1 MFWHGGGKYSPSSSC
16 CFPLGGR
23 KWGHVGPLLSVR
35 YSSKQTTM
43 SDEGLPEGP
52 TDPFYLGGRDLSS
65 PVTVGFFSSWA
76 EEEGRDLPLDSSA
89 SDVVVAAI
97 EHIKTPKRRLLDA
110 AAAAARQLDPSS
122 AAAAAA
128 AEPKT
133 VEKVVFGPNATGR
146 ATKGARIPPA
156 PPAKGRALS
165 KTSCETGAAE
175 VTDPIIGA
183 ESEIR
188 FSACFQDIPKLTSEG
203 LTDPAV
209 FRAWKRKFEAFE
221 EMSGKIKKNS

>member
-1 MFWHGGGKYSPSSSC
+1 
-16 CFPLGGR
+16 
-23 KWGHVGPLLSVR
+23 
-35 YSSKQTTM
+35 M

-52 TDPFYLGGRDLSS
+52 PDPFYLDGRDLSA
-65 PVTVGFFSSWA
+65 PVIVGLFSIRA
-76 EEEGRDLPLDSSA
+76 EEEEGREDLPLDSSA
-89 SDVVVAAI
+89 SDVVVSAAAA
-97 EHIKTPKRRLLDA
+97 HAQAPKRRLLDA
-110 AAAAARQLDPSS
+110 AAAAARQFNPSAAASAASAAAAAHTQTPKRRLLDSAAAAFRQLDPSS
-122 AAAAAA
+122 AAAAA

-133 VEKVVFGPNATGR
+133 VEKVVFGPSATGR
-146 ATKGARIPPA
+146 AAKAARIPPA
-156 PPAKGRALS
+156 PPAARGRALS

-175 VTDPIIGA
+175 VTDPVGA

-221 EMSGKIKKNS
+221 ELSGKINIFS